1 VARVGLGVAGGIGAY
16 KAVEAARLLQKQGHD
31 VRVVMTRNAR
41 RFVGPLTFEAIT
53 RHPVV
58 TSQFVPGLNASIE
71 HIDLAST
78 IDLLLVAPATANVLG
93 KFAHGIADDFLSSLY
108 LATKAPV
115 VIAPSM
121 NTHMW
126 EHPAV
131 RDNVATLAARG
142 VQFIEPGS
150 GYLACGWIGTG
161 RLAEPDVIASA
172 VDRILSP
179 RQSLA
184 GRRVLVT
191 AGPTYEDVDPV
202 RFIGNRSSGR
212 MGFALAAEAR
222 ARGAEVTLIAGPTSL
237 EPPPTLDVIRVRS
250 AREMR
255 DAVIDR
261 APAMDAIVMAAA
273 VADYTRRGG
282 PSSQKLDRGAPL
294 TLDLEPTGDILAE
307 LGRQRADRPTPVLV
321 GFAAQAGAPA
331 DAARRKLAAKGADLI
346 VGNDIS
352 APGSGFDVET
362 NQVVLVTRDAVE
374 TLPLLTKVEVAG
386 LVLDRVERFLA
397 GRPVPAGR

>member
-93 KFAHGIADDFLSSLY
+93 KFAHGVADDFLSSLY

-222 ARGAEVTLIAGPTSL
+222 ARGAEVTLIAGPTPL
-237 EPPPTLDVIRVRS
+237 EPPPMLDVIRVRS

-282 PSSQKLDRGAPL
+282 ASSQKLDRGAPL
-294 TLDLEPTGDILAE
+294 TLDLEPTADILAE